1 MVTSTGSDR
10 QKNSYVAP
18 IIGDVTS
25 IGRGLQN
32 TIVLLDPTVSRE
44 HAILRH
50 EDGSWFI
57 HNISMGQALTLV
69 DGEVSPGGEGELR
82 PGGTVLI
89 GRSLLALLAP
99 PEAWPSAWSTSQSS
113 QGSGD
118 REFLEPGV
126 TLQYAL
132 QGQRY
137 PQLRWL
143 LGMLALVVLA
153 LCGLVTL
160 GWAAMAGQS
169 ALENGGLARVLA
181 SLAIPLIP
189 ALGVTLLIG
198 IFDRYERE
206 PWVTLLGAF
215 AWGAI
220 IAIPPTLIL
229 EHTLSGLLVL
239 PEAGGGSLS
248 ALTYAGGQAAVA
260 GIIEELVKGA
270 GLVVLLIG
278 LRDEFDNV
286 TDGVLYGLL
295 IGAGFAVVENFVY
308 FALSPGNQLPYLV
321 LARIGL
327 GWLSH
332 SAFTALIGA
341 GLGYGREMGR
351 KSRSDLRLLY
361 VFSGLF
367 GAVLLHTLFDFVVF
381 ASSWLG
387 EQSVGSGGTVS
398 PFLVMLLLLL
408 LGYGPVFIT
417 QVVLL
422 RVLLAALAREAET
435 VRQYLADEL
444 LQGVILPDE
453 YLIVQ
458 DAGLRGAAERRIF
471 GYAGLR
477 AYLTARAFYQ
487 TATGL
492 AFRKWHVA
500 QGDPEKVAARQPEE
514 AYRERLV
521 RLRASLSR
529 QLDLN

>member
-1 MVTSTGSDR
+1 V
-10 QKNSYVAP
+10 
-18 IIGDVTS
+18 
-25 IGRGLQN
+25 
-32 TIVLLDPTVSRE
+32 
-44 HAILRH
+44 
-50 EDGSWFI
+50 
-57 HNISMGQALTLV
+57 
-69 DGEVSPGGEGELR
+69 
-82 PGGTVLI
+82 
-89 GRSLLALLAP
+89 
-99 PEAWPSAWSTSQSS
+99 
-113 QGSGD
+113 
-118 REFLEPGV
+118 
-126 TLQYAL
+126 
-132 QGQRY
+132 
-137 PQLRWL
+137 
-143 LGMLALVVLA
+143 ALVVLS
-153 LCGLVTL
+153 LCGLTTL
-160 GWAAMAGQS
+160 GWAATAGQS
-169 ALENGGLARVLA
+169 ALQTGGPARVLA

-189 ALGVTLLIG
+189 ALGVTVLIG

-229 EHTLSGLLVL
+229 EHTLGGLLVL
-239 PEAGGGSLS
+239 PEAGGGYLP
-248 ALTYAGGQAAVA
+248 ALAYAGGQAAVA
-260 GIIEELVKGA
+260 GVVEEVVKGA

-308 FALSPGNQLPYLV
+308 FALSPGNQLPYMV

-351 KSRSDLRLLY
+351 KSRSGLRLLY
-361 VFSGLF
+361 LLSGLF

-381 ASSWLG
+381 AASWLG
-387 EQSVGSGGTVS
+387 EQNLGGGGPVS
-398 PFLVMLLLLL
+398 PFLVMVVLLL
-408 LGYGPVFIT
+408 LGYGPVFVT
-417 QVVLL
+417 QVILL

-458 DAGLRGAAERRIF
+458 DAGLRGAVERRIF
-471 GYAGLR
+471 GYGGLR
-477 AYLTARAFYQ
+477 AYLTARAFNQ

-500 QGDPEKVAARQPEE
+500 QGDPEKVAVRQPEE
-514 AYRERLV
+514 AYRERLA

-529 QLDLN
+529 QLEPG